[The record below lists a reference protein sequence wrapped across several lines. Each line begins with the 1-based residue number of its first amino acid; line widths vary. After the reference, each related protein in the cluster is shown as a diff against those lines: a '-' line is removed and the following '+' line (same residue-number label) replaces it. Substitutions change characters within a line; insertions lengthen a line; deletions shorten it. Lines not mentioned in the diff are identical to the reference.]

1 MKSSNY
7 KLNAVLM
14 CALVITTISILPLI
28 NVINLCCGGMIIG
41 GFLSVNYFY
50 KKSNLQNTDVNVKDV
65 SMIALLGGIL
75 SAVVVSGIMLLTM
88 LFSGENQIEI
98 MKTEL
103 SKYLGNIPPDLQST
117 LDNFSGEF
125 NKYGFSPTLSI
136 ISLLINLII
145 YPVFAFVGGLIS
157 YGINIRK
164 KNFNP

>member
-1 MKSSNY
+1 
-7 KLNAVLM
+7 M
-14 CALVITTISILPLI
+14 CALVIATISILPLI
-28 NVINLCCGGMIIG
+28 NAINLCCGGMIIG

-50 KKSNLQNTDVNVKDV
+50 KKSNLQNIDVNVKDV

-75 SAVVVSGIMLLTM
+75 SAVLVSGIMLLTM

-98 MKTEL
+98 MKIEIMKTEL
-103 SKYLGNIPPDLQST
+103 SKYLNNIFPDLQST
-117 LDNFSGEF
+117 LDNLSGEF

-136 ISLLINLII
+136 NLLLINLII

>member
-14 CALVITTISILPLI
+14 CALIIITISILPLI

-75 SAVVVSGIMLLTM
+75 SAVLVSGIMLLTM

>member
-14 CALVITTISILPLI
+14 CALIITTISILPLI
-28 NVINLCCGGMIIG
+28 NAINLCCGGMIIG

-75 SAVVVSGIMLLTM
+75 SAVLVSGIMLLTM
-88 LFSGENQIEI
+88 LFSEENQIEI

-103 SKYLGNIPPDLQST
+103 SKYLSNIPPDFQSA
-117 LDNFSGEF
+117 LDNLSGEF

>member
-75 SAVVVSGIMLLTM
+75 SAVLVSGIMLLTM